1 MASPSAQH
9 VLSRT
14 RFGQDEGEVL
24 PDSDILRPGI
34 MEANLEGSPE
44 SSTRH

>member
-1 MASPSAQH
+1 MASPGAQH
-9 VLSRT
+9 VLRCT

-24 PDSDILRPGI
+24 PDSDILRPGT

-44 SSTRH
+44 GSTHH